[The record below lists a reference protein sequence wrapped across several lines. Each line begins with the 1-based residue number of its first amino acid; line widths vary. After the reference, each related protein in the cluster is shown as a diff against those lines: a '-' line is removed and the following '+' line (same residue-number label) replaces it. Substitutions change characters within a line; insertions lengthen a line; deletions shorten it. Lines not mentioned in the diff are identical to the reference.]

1 MPCAMAWQNAKLHF
15 LLQLSMWICSQGLF
29 ALEVDV
35 NCWWNQALPAL
46 HNVSVLCHTSV
57 QGEAYKCGLCQLHV
71 ITSGHQLPSTCA
83 NSTETFNFSIPV
95 EHREHINCSCS
106 GSTCNVK
113 VQGGY
118 PPSPPSRPNCVIEDL
133 EKEDIYCS
141 WTKSNEPMITTV
153 YTLHWQ
159 DYEGK
164 VNSAESDCESAIINR
179 DKYTK
184 STPITVWVT
193 ARNVLAY
200 AWSEESV
207 FNTGHIRRPD
217 PPYNITHI
225 FTPLELEIFWDMDC
239 DIVDLLE
246 CHVQYH
252 VQNHML
258 DWAKVDDC
266 QAMFRLEDPQPFTQ
280 YSFRIRCHC
289 GYEEKVMSNW
299 SSVYSVRTPPAAP
312 VGQLDVWSD
321 CAPNSD
327 KSSCNVYWKEM
338 PLSQARGE
346 VTSYI
351 VTLKL
356 KNGTEIKQVA
366 RQKRDTGNQHHTEHS
381 CPQLRHFPLKPSV
394 VGVFVSASTSMGT
407 SDPTV
412 MPFPQRGQSI
422 PEVHLNVRSEKQAL
436 LASWSVQPQFS
447 ERVLQYVVQHVS
459 VVPDCPCLNW
469 LRVNKTQ
476 SSVTLTGDF
485 KDYMA
490 YNVSLFAIFNN
501 HSTFLNSSIAYTR
514 QKVPPE
520 VSNIQVTNIS
530 HSSVTLTWSPIPVH
544 ESNGVI
550 LRYLAAINETAL
562 TFNMSSTR
570 TSVLLSDLQ
579 PSRQYQAWVSA
590 VSEAGEG
597 PRRFTT
603 FSTSDKTNVVIYVV
617 PALTAMLVIG
627 LILVFK
633 LSSYCH
639 CFEKIPDPINS
650 KSFKHMNLQYVLP
663 LLRSSSEINLKIS
676 ELEIM
681 ENLHLNA
688 PTPPLET
695 EPENDNQLD
704 RTIEG
709 GEKWLKDPEKSNRG
723 NTNPDYS
730 EMVDTDEEEKAGVSD
745 EEWGNSVSDYE
756 RHFMPSIEAI

>member
-1 MPCAMAWQNAKLHF
+1 MAWQNAKLHF
-15 LLQLSMWICSQGLF
+15 LLLLNMWICSQGLF
-29 ALEVDV
+29 AFEVDV
-35 NCWWNQALPAL
+35 NCWWNQALPVDRD
-46 HNVSVLCHTSV
+46 VSVLCHTSA
-57 QGEAYKCGLCQLHV
+57 QGRAYKCDLCQLHV
-71 ITSGHQLPSTCA
+71 ITSGHQLTSTCA
-83 NSTETFNFSIPV
+83 NSTETFSFSIPV

-113 VQGGY
+113 AQGGY
-118 PPSPPSRPNCVIEDL
+118 PPSPPSHPNCVIEDL
-133 EKEDIYCS
+133 VKEDIYCS
-141 WTKSNEPMITTV
+141 WTISDEPMITTV

-159 DYEGK
+159 DYEGN
-164 VNSAESDCESAIINR
+164 VNSAESDCEMAIINR

-184 STPITVWVT
+184 GTQMTVWVT
-193 ARNVLAY
+193 ARNVLGY
-200 AWSEESV
+200 ARSEESV

-217 PPYNITHI
+217 PPYNMTHM
-225 FTPLELEIFWDMDC
+225 FTPLEIFWDMDC
-239 DIVDLLE
+239 DIMGTLDE

-252 VQNHML
+252 MQNHML
-258 DWAKVDDC
+258 DWTEVDDC
-266 QAMFRLEDPQPFTQ
+266 QSMFRIEDPQPFTQ
-280 YSFRIRCHC
+280 YSFRVRCHC
-289 GYEEKVMSNW
+289 GHEEKVMSNW

-351 VTLKL
+351 VTLTL

-366 RQKRDTGNQHHTEHS
+366 RQKRDAGNQHRTEHS

-407 SDPTV
+407 SDPTL
-412 MPFPQRGQSI
+412 MPFPEREQSI

-436 LASWSVQPQFS
+436 LASWSVQPELS

-459 VVPDCPCLNW
+459 VAPDRPCLNW
-469 LRVNKTQ
+469 LRVDRTQ

-514 QKVPPE
+514 QKVPPK
-520 VSNIQVTNIS
+520 VSVIQVTDIS
-530 HSSVTLTWSPIPVH
+530 HSSVTLTWSPIPVN

-550 LRYLAAINETAL
+550 LHYLVGINETAL
-562 TFNMSSTR
+562 MFNVSSAR
-570 TSVLLSDLQ
+570 TSILLSDLQ

-617 PALTAMLVIG
+617 PTLTVMVVIG
-627 LILVFK
+627 LILVFM
-633 LSSYCH
+633 LLSYCH

-650 KSFKHMNLQYVLP
+650 KSFKHMNLQYVWP

-681 ENLHLNA
+681 ENQHLSV
-688 PTPPLET
+688 PSPPLET

-704 RTIEG
+704 RTTEG
-709 GEKWLKDPEKSNRG
+709 GEKWLKGPEESNKG

-730 EMVDTDEEEKAGVSD
+730 EMVDTDEDEEEGGVFD

-756 RHFMPSIEAI
+756 RHFMPSIEVI

>member
-1 MPCAMAWQNAKLHF
+1 MPCVMAWQTTKLHF
-15 LLQLSMWICSQGLF
+15 LVLLNMWICSQGLF

-35 NCWWNQALPAL
+35 NCWWNQALPV
-46 HNVSVLCHTSV
+46 HRNVSVFCHTSA
-57 QGEAYKCGLCQLHV
+57 QGRAYKCDLCQLHV

-95 EHREHINCSCS
+95 EHREHISCSCS
-106 GSTCNVK
+106 GSACNVK
-113 VQGGY
+113 AQGGY

-133 EKEDIYCS
+133 VEEDIYCS
-141 WTKSNEPMITTV
+141 WTISDEPMITTV

-159 DYEGK
+159 DYEGN
-164 VNSAESDCESAIINR
+164 VNSAEGGCESAIIIR
-179 DKYTK
+179 AKYTK
-184 STPITVWVT
+184 GTQTTVWVT
-193 ARNVLAY
+193 ARNLLGHAQ
-200 AWSEESV
+200 SEISV
-207 FNTGHIRRPD
+207 FNTGHIKRPD
-217 PPYNITHI
+217 PPYNMTHT
-225 FTPLELEIFWDMDC
+225 FAPLELVIFWLMDC
-239 DIVDLLE
+239 DLSPSDE
-246 CHVQYH
+246 CHVQYSM
-252 VQNHML
+252 QNQML
-258 DWAKVDDC
+258 DWTEVDDC

-280 YSFRIRCHC
+280 YSFRVRCHC
-289 GYEEKVMSNW
+289 GHEEKVMSNW

-327 KSSCNVYWKEM
+327 KSSCNLYWKEM
-338 PLSQARGE
+338 PLCQARGE

-366 RQKRDTGNQHHTEHS
+366 RQKRDTGNQHRTEHS
-381 CPQLRHFPLKPSV
+381 CPHLRHFPLKPSV

-412 MPFPQRGQSI
+412 MPFPERGQSL

-436 LASWSVQPQFS
+436 LASWSIQPEFS
-447 ERVLQYVVQHVS
+447 EHLLQYVVQHVP
-459 VVPDCPCLNW
+459 VVPEHPCLNW

-501 HSTFLNSSIAYTR
+501 HSTFLNSSIVYTR
-514 QKVPPE
+514 QKVPPK
-520 VSNIQVTNIS
+520 VSVIHVTDIS

-550 LRYLAAINETAL
+550 LRYLVGINETAL
-562 TFNMSSTR
+562 MFNVSNTR
-570 TSVLLSDLQ
+570 TSVLLPDLQ
-579 PSRQYQAWVSA
+579 MSRQYHAWVSA
-590 VSEAGEG
+590 VNEAGEG

-603 FSTSDKTNVVIYVV
+603 FSTTDKTNVVIYVV
-617 PALTAMLVIG
+617 TTLTVMLVIG
-627 LILVFK
+627 LIVLR
-633 LSSYCH
+633 LSSYGH

-650 KSFKHMNLQYVLP
+650 KSFKRMNLQYVWP
-663 LLRSSSEINLKIS
+663 LLRSQSEISLKIS

-681 ENLHLNA
+681 ENQHLNT

-709 GEKWLKDPEKSNRG
+709 GEKWLKGPEESNKG

-730 EMVDTDEEEKAGVSD
+730 EMVDTDEEEEGGVFD
-745 EEWGNSVSDYE
+745 EEWGNSASDYE